1 MYPVNLFRA
10 YRHSESLQE
19 ELWTVYIS
27 EMTYKSAVKF
37 PFPVLA

>member
-10 YRHSESLQE
+10 CRYSESLQE

-37 PFPVLA
+37 PSPMLV